1 MADSIAYQLARTG
14 PIVVVNDS
22 EQLSSRAALQA
33 RAPDVPAAD
42 LAQALM
48 TLEDGPYRLILD
60 PKRFEQDYR
69 KRLASEDPGQPWQQN
84 VFRLRDFGIPD
95 FGLIDSP
102 ARNGDALIFHAA
114 DTVTGLPYR
123 VTVTLGTESDPE
135 FEPLPLTPASD
146 ASPPVP
152 PEMTRAAVGPVKD
165 EDPVMDTGGPEDY
178 EEEE

>member
-14 PIVVVNDS
+14 PVVIVNES
-22 EQLSSRAALQA
+22 EQISTRAALQT

-60 PKRFEQDYR
+60 PKRFEEDYR
-69 KRLASEDPGQPWQQN
+69 KRLGSEDSGQPWQQN
-84 VFRLRDFGIPD
+84 VFRLRDFGTPD
-95 FGLIDSP
+95 FGSIAGP
-102 ARNGDALIFHAA
+102 ARDGDALIFHAA

-123 VTVTLGTESDPE
+123 VTVTLGTGSEPE
-135 FEPLPLTPASD
+135 FEPLPLTPVSD

-152 PEMTRAAVGPVKD
+152 PEMSRAAIGPVKD
-165 EDPVMDTGGPEDY
+165 EDPVMDTGDPEDD
-178 EEEE
+178 EEKE